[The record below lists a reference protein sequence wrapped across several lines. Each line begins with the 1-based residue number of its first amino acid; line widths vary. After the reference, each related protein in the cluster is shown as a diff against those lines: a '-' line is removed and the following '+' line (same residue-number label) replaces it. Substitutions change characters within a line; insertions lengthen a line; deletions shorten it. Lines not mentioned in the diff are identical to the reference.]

1 MPAPSPDTARARS
14 LRRLVAWPFWPPLL
28 WTALILWA
36 SGGAGSAERTRAQ
49 VFPLLS
55 WLLPWA
61 ELPTLEAVHWLARK
75 AGHAAAYGVL
85 AALWSR
91 ALGGWRRALALA
103 VATGFVDELRQATT
117 LAREGSAADVLL
129 DSAGAAL
136 TLALMRG
143 GALTIRWLTTAL
155 LWLAAT
161 GGTLMLA
168 LHLAADVPSRWLWL
182 STPAAWL
189 ALAGRLRNA
198 RRARSR

>member
-1 MPAPSPDTARARS
+1 MPAPRPDAARPRA
-14 LRRLVAWPFWPPLL
+14 LRRLLAWPFWAPLL

-36 SGGAGSAERTRAQ
+36 SGAAWSADRTRAR

-61 ELPTLEAVHWLARK
+61 EPPALEAMHWLARR
-75 AGHAAAYGVL
+75 AGHATAYGVL

-103 VATGFVDELRQATT
+103 VATGFVDELGQAATPT
-117 LAREGSAADVLL
+117 REGSAADVLL

-136 TLALMRG
+136 ALALMRG
-143 GALTIRWLTTAL
+143 GALTVRRLTIAL
-155 LWLAAT
+155 LWLAAG

-168 LHLAADVPSRWLWL
+168 LHLAADIPSRWLWL
-182 STPAAWL
+182 STPTAWL
-189 ALAGRLRNA
+189 ALAWRRIN
-198 RRARSR
+198 RRARR